1 VKVEPE
7 TISQLEKLTNLIYKK
22 KLKGVSQV
30 TPVGNIPLKISD
42 GSVGNAEV
50 IIDPNSSEM
59 GYIDNASENKLDPNK
74 FIIYINPNRIS
85 SKKLIFQS
93 LYHEYMHVTD
103 PVFSTKFSEKLW
115 ATYDSSIDEKYWAH
129 PIEFRATANEFLEGL
144 VREFSLRK
152 TRLKNKENIV
162 LLYRSANNIL
172 DYFSKG
178 KKLTKLSY
186 NIIDEMGDDEHINN
200 IFQKV
205 LRDIPLNYPSTIE
218 LMPERKSVPPYLDVL
233 ELIKQHDGN
242 IWTKFLSMLYTTILE
257 IKENLKKSI

>member
-1 VKVEPE
+1 MAAASFIPGAQFLPGGALGGLGLTKTAAMTGLGALTGSGVLRPGKSFNLQGALIGGAAAYGSSKLADYLAAAGGAPTDTGALAQQGGSYTLPGGPELLNTAEPLVQLSGP
-7 TISQLEKLTNLIYKK
+7 TSNPQLLQLENLTNLIYKK

-59 GYIDNASENKLDPNK
+59 GYIDNASEDKLDPKK

-129 PIEFRATANEFLEGL
+129 PIEFRATANEFLP
-144 VREFSLRK
+144 
-152 TRLKNKENIV
+152 
-162 LLYRSANNIL
+162 SA
-172 DYFSKG
+172 K
-178 KKLTKLSY
+178 
-186 NIIDEMGDDEHINN
+186 
-200 IFQKV
+200 
-205 LRDIPLNYPSTIE
+205 RPAIE
-218 LMPERKSVPPYLDVL
+218 K
-233 ELIKQHDGN
+233 
-242 IWTKFLSMLYTTILE
+242 
-257 IKENLKKSI
+257 